1 MQPTSQGPTSSDA
14 SPDDMPHGVLR
25 RRDAGSVHEALH
37 TTARPGGNECVLL
50 LDGSRDTEDVHSV
63 AQRLIDTLSRPH
75 LINGIEVHISAGIG
89 VVAGMHTAS
98 LANAVLQ
105 DASLAMQE
113 ATRAGGGFHLR
124 FTPSIKDRATRRGIV
139 SPIEF
144 IEIAEECGLIEATV
158 RVARSL
164 GMSTTAEGVKTDGQA
179 ALLTTLGC
187 DKGQGY
193 LWSRPMTARAAT
205 QWLAAQSEAA
215 GRLRRCR
222 LRRVEGL
229 GGYR

>member
-1 MQPTSQGPTSSDA
+1 M
-14 SPDDMPHGVLR
+14 LR
-25 RRDAGSVHEALH
+25 
-37 TTARPGGNECVLL
+37 
-50 LDGSRDTEDVHSV
+50 LDGLRDCEDVHSV
-63 AQRLIDTLSRPH
+63 AQRLIDTLSRPY
-75 LINGIEVHISAGIG
+75 LINGIEVHVSASIG
-89 VVAGMHTAS
+89 VVAGVPTAS
-98 LANAVLQ
+98 LANTVLQ

-113 ATRAGGGFHLR
+113 AKRAGGGRHVL
-124 FTPSIKDRATRRGIV
+124 FTPSIKDRATRRGVV

-179 ALLTTLGC
+179 TLLTTLGC

-205 QWLAAQSEAA
+205 QWFAAQSEAR
-215 GRLRRCR
+215 GP
-222 LRRVEGL
+222 VEAVPAAV
-229 GGYR
+229 R